1 LVECLYRL
9 AYFEMG
15 RRNTQGRSTVMA
27 SARLTE
33 EQERQAQE
41 LEIKIR
47 LVFDREAKALA
58 RLLVSKADKDLF
70 GNTEFEVR
78 DRLLRVGASVYEEH
92 LREKKTATKAPR

>member
-1 LVECLYRL
+1 
-9 AYFEMG
+9 
-15 RRNTQGRSTVMA
+15 MA
-27 SARLTE
+27 SAKLTE

-41 LEIKIR
+41 LESKIR

-78 DRLLRVGASVYEEH
+78 DRLLRIGASVYEEH